1 MKKLTLL
8 LLVLV
13 TTVVNAQLR
22 NNDVYEETE
31 MNQANVREIIRI
43 PDIDGFY
50 TLKCDFHI
58 HTVFSDGGVW
68 PTARVNEA
76 WNNGLDAIAITDHI
90 EYRPYKDILSGDL
103 NTSYNMAKA
112 RGDEIGLIV
121 IRGTEITREKP
132 LGHLN
137 ALFITDANP
146 LDVKDPLVALDIAH
160 QQGAFIM
167 WNHPGWPDDKSTK
180 YEVHDKLIDE
190 KKINGIEVFNHL
202 EYYPISFDWCKDL
215 DLAFMGNSDIHETIS
230 NTYGNKKNARPLT
243 LVFAK
248 ERSDK
253 GIKDALFQGNCVA
266 FFNGQIAGKM
276 ELLTSLIRASLD
288 IKVLNQDKNLV
299 EISNDSDIDYRFTLG
314 ERLILLPANKV
325 VRTTLPKEG
334 KITVLNCYCGN
345 NQCLEIKL
353 PL

>member
-22 NNDVYEETE
+22 NNDVYEEAE

-58 HTVFSDGGVW
+58 HTVFSDGSVW

-121 IRGTEITREKP
+121 IRGTEITRETGP
-132 LGHLN
+132 H
-137 ALFITDANP
+137 IP
-146 LDVKDPLVALDIAH
+146 
-160 QQGAFIM
+160 
-167 WNHPGWPDDKSTK
+167 
-180 YEVHDKLIDE
+180 
-190 KKINGIEVFNHL
+190 
-202 EYYPISFDWCKDL
+202 
-215 DLAFMGNSDIHETIS
+215 
-230 NTYGNKKNARPLT
+230 
-243 LVFAK
+243 
-248 ERSDK
+248 
-253 GIKDALFQGNCVA
+253 
-266 FFNGQIAGKM
+266 
-276 ELLTSLIRASLD
+276 
-288 IKVLNQDKNLV
+288 
-299 EISNDSDIDYRFTLG
+299 
-314 ERLILLPANKV
+314 
-325 VRTTLPKEG
+325 
-334 KITVLNCYCGN
+334 
-345 NQCLEIKL
+345 
-353 PL
+353 